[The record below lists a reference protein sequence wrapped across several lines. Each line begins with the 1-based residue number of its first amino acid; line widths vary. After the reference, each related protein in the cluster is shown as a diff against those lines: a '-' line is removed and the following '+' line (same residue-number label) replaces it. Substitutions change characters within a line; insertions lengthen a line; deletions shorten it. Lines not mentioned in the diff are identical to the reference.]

1 MRNIREILN
10 FISEI
15 FTKTYG
21 EIISSQQ
28 INERMKFLEDNLS
41 NLSPLS
47 IMKTIL
53 YSDTDNE
60 IGKLALDFRLRFI
73 TSDYQN
79 VITSSESYELDNFPG
94 LLGDELRRE
103 IKETCIVINHF
114 LLKIHLSKKNCKNC
128 IIKLHKEFEHLLSLR
143 YKEKSG
149 TFWNIRNGIISKLS
163 KNQRCFMACYGID
176 IEMEEQLSDK
186 IIASIRNGENDNAR
200 CRLIDLTKQRHHHI
214 NNDLVL
220 NLNFFG

>member
-79 VITSSESYELDNFPG
+79 VITSSESY
-94 LLGDELRRE
+94 
-103 IKETCIVINHF
+103 
-114 LLKIHLSKKNCKNC
+114 
-128 IIKLHKEFEHLLSLR
+128 
-143 YKEKSG
+143 
-149 TFWNIRNGIISKLS
+149 
-163 KNQRCFMACYGID
+163 
-176 IEMEEQLSDK
+176 
-186 IIASIRNGENDNAR
+186 
-200 CRLIDLTKQRHHHI
+200 
-214 NNDLVL
+214 
-220 NLNFFG
+220 